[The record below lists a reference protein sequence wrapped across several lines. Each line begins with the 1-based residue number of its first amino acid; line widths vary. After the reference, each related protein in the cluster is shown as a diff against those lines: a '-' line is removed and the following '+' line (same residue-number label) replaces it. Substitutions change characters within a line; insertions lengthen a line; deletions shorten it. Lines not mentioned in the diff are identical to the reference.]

1 MSFRKGQKK
10 HQKRLECQK
19 GGRKM
24 VDDPVDEYGQDMGL
38 NADELEL
45 VTATEE
51 DVQSRDREIQAI
63 AQSVNDLAVI
73 FKELAVLV
81 IDQVSSRRRRRR
93 RRMGTRRAGRRRE
106 VVK

>member
-1 MSFRKGQKK
+1 
-10 HQKRLECQK
+10 
-19 GGRKM
+19 M

-81 IDQVSSRRRRRR
+81 IDQVSRRRRRRR
-93 RRMGTRRAGRRRE
+93 RRMGRRRAGRRRE